1 MADAGGIQCPVQPH
15 VGHDRCHD
23 RVLRQRSALPH
34 GAGKDVQDPVAVH
47 LFAVLVHR
55 DTAVCVAVKG
65 KAHVQMLRQNQ
76 PPQSFDMRRAGVQ
89 VDVQSV
95 RVGVD
100 DVGARTERLKNRL
113 GYHPRGT
120 VGAIQPDAQG
130 SVGMCR
136 QRDQVSDVPVP
147 PGGVIHNL
155 TDIGSVRERQFIRI
169 QPQCPRAAV
178 QIVLDDLYR
187 PVVDLLPVAVDQ
199 LDAVIRKGIMRGGY
213 HNAAVKL
220 PACRRKADTGCG
232 GNVQHI
238 GIRAARNQPCDQRIL
253 KQVAG
258 AAGVLADDHAHFVRR
273 AGSPVAPA
281 PVVPRQKPPDPPG
294 MVACQCGICF
304 PPEAVG
310 AEIFAHSCHP
320 FPSVGTESYSRLVY
334 HVPSQK

>member
-1 MADAGGIQCPVQPH
+1 MSCGNVP
-15 VGHDRCHD
+15 
-23 RVLRQRSALPH
+23 LS
-34 GAGKDVQDPVAVH
+34 VH
-47 LFAVLVHR
+47 LFAVLVRR

-76 PPQSFDMRRAGVQ
+76 PPQSFDMRRAGIQ

-95 RVGVD
+95 RGGVD
-100 DVGARTERLKNRL
+100 DVGARAERLKNRL

-120 VGAIQPDAQG
+120 VGA
-130 SVGMCR
+130 
-136 QRDQVSDVPVP
+136 
-147 PGGVIHNL
+147 
-155 TDIGSVRERQFIRI
+155 I

-220 PACRRKADTGCG
+220 PACRRKADAGCG
-232 GNVQHI
+232 GDVQHI

-273 AGSPVAPA
+273 TGSPVAPA